1 MPKRKLTN
9 GDLTVL
15 ALDVIEALAAAEG
28 SRLPA
33 DELCRRYNIDRQ
45 GLERLIDII
54 GSLADRETGA
64 RSVCYENAEGMV
76 VLENESETMLPLRLT
91 SAEGAVLDR
100 ELEGLGL
107 EQAAAERIRKAL
119 LPRELG
125 YSHHVETAVAR
136 GAFWRPLHEAIEDGV
151 RIRMG
156 YRSLAEDAP
165 SLRTVDPVRI
175 FREGG
180 ALYLAAWDVDKCAA
194 RTYRLD
200 RIASVELTEDSVE
213 LHTES
218 AVSVRGSLGQV
229 ERTVGLAMPAK
240 RAQSLSWPCI
250 DRVEIEGAAAT
261 VTVRVA
267 SKRWLFS
274 QILAAAGEIVIVD
287 DPDLALE
294 LKSFAAEL
302 LTRL

>member
-28 SRLPA
+28 SCLPA
-33 DELCRRYNIDRQ
+33 DELCRRYSIDHQ
-45 GLERLIDII
+45 DLDRLIGII

-107 EQAAAERIRKAL
+107 EEAAAERIRKAL

-136 GAFWRPLHEAIEDGV
+136 GAFWRPLHEAVEDGV

-156 YRSLAEDAP
+156 YRSLAEDVPGA
-165 SLRTVDPVRI
+165 RTVDPMRI
-175 FREGG
+175 FREDG
-180 ALYLAAWDVDKCAA
+180 ALYLAAWDVEKHAA
-194 RTYRLD
+194 RIYRLD
-200 RIASVELTEDSVE
+200 RITSVELTEDSVE
-213 LHTES
+213 LHAGGT
-218 AVSVRGSLGQV
+218 VSVRTSLGQAGRAV
-229 ERTVGLAMPAK
+229 RLSMPSK
-240 RAQSLSWPCI
+240 RAQELGWPCI
-250 DRVEIEGAAAT
+250 DRVDIGGTMAT

-274 QILAAAGEIVIVD
+274 QILAAAGEIVILD
-287 DPDLALE
+287 DPALALE
-294 LKSFAAEL
+294 LKSFAVEL
-302 LTRL
+302 LDRL